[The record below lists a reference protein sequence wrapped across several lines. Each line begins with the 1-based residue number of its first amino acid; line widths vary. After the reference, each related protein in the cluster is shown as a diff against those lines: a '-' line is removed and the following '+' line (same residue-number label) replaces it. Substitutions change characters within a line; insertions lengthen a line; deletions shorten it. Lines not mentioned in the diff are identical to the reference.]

1 MSEANLILSRKDYL
15 DLMVLQL
22 SADLRTELEQAI
34 VVPVESIEPDVV
46 TIGARVK
53 YYDHKTNSHR
63 EIEIVLPED
72 VDSAYGRVSV
82 LAPVGAALIGLKE
95 GQVIDWDFPDG
106 SMRRLT
112 VISVIQPEA
121 VRLSQ

>member
-1 MSEANLILSRKDYL
+1 MSEANLILSRKDYISL
-15 DLMVLQL
+15 LVLQL
-22 SADLRTELEQAI
+22 SAELRMELERAI

-46 TIGARVK
+46 TIGARVG
-53 YYDHKTNSHR
+53 YYDHKTNSRR

-72 VDSAYGRVSV
+72 VDLACGRVSV

-106 SMRRLT
+106 SVRRLT
-112 VISVIQPEA
+112 VVSVTQPET
-121 VRLSQ
+121 V